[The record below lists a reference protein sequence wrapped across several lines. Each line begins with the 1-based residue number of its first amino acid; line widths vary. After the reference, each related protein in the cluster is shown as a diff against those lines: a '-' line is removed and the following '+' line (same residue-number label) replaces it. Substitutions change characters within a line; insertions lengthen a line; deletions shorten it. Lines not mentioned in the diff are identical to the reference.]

1 MRLITEW
8 MRRLYD
14 WVMGWADNPY
24 GIWALFAIAFAESS
38 FFPIPP
44 DVLLIALAVAIPA
57 RAFRYA
63 AVCTAASVLGG
74 AFGYLI
80 GHEFFDVLG
89 EPIVSFYAAEEQ
101 YQAVQELYQRYDAYA
116 IAVAGLTPVPY
127 KVATITAGFFD
138 VHFGRFLVASLASR
152 SLRFFV
158 IGGLIRL
165 FGPQIRTFI
174 DRYFGVLSIVF
185 LVMLV
190 AGFLLLGWRAG

>member
-14 WVMGWADNPY
+14 WVMGWADSPY
-24 GIWALFAIAFAESS
+24 GTWALFAIAFAESS

-63 AVCTAASVLGG
+63 AVCTVASVVGG

-89 EPIVSFYAAEEQ
+89 EPIVRFYAAEEQ
-101 YQAVQELYQRYDAYA
+101 YQAIQELYQRYDAYA

-127 KVATITAGFFD
+127 KVATITAGFFE

-174 DRYFGVLSIVF
+174 DRYFGPLSILF
-185 LVMLV
+185 LIMLV
-190 AGFLLLGWRAG
+190 AGFLLLGWLAG

>member
-14 WVMGWADNPY
+14 WVMGWADSPY
-24 GIWALFAIAFAESS
+24 GTWALFAVAFAESS

-63 AVCTAASVLGG
+63 AVCTAASVVGG

-89 EPIVSFYAAEEQ
+89 EPIVRFYAAEEQ
-101 YQAVQELYQRYDAYA
+101 YQAIQELYQRYDAYA

-127 KVATITAGFFD
+127 KVATITAGFFE
-138 VHFGRFLVASLASR
+138 VHFGRFLVVSLASR
-152 SLRFFV
+152 SLRFFI

-174 DRYFGVLSIVF
+174 DRYFGPLSILF
-185 LVMLV
+185 LIMLV
-190 AGFLLLGWRAG
+190 AGFLLLGWLAG